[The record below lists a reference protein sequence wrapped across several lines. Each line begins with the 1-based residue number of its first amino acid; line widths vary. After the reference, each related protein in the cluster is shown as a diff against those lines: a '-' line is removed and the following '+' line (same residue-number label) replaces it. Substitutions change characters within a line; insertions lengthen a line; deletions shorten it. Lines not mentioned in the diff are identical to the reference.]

1 MRKFVPFVAV
11 AVVLAAAPVQAQ
23 SCDISNSAGSTVNCT
38 VGTSFSMTMPSLMNL
53 TLSGTSV
60 TLAAPSAVSEFDANG
75 LVEKATTG
83 PSFTVK
89 SNRSY
94 RVQISADAATFSH
107 TAQAGAATY
116 NKPAGDVSWRIGTGS
131 YTALTTTATDIGS
144 GSATALSTAAQVG
157 YNTKFNITKDQPGA
171 YSLGVTFTL
180 IAP

>member
-23 SCDISNSAGSTVNCT
+23 ACNVATTDAALTSCT

-75 LVEKATTG
+75 LVQKATTG

-94 RVQISADAATFSH
+94 RVQISADAENFSH

-116 NKPAGDVSWRIGTGS
+116 NKPAADVQWRIGTGS
-131 YTALTTTATDIGS
+131 YTDLTTSPTDIGS

>member
-11 AVVLAAAPVQAQ
+11 AALVAAAPMQAQ
-23 SCDISNSAGSTVNCT
+23 SCNISNTAGTTVNCT
-38 VGTSFSMTMPSLMNL
+38 VGTNFAMTMPSLMNL

-75 LVEKATTG
+75 LVEKTTTG

-94 RVQISADAATFSH
+94 RVQISADAANFSH

-116 NKPAGDVSWRIGTGS
+116 AKPAGDVSWRIGSGN
-131 YTALTTTATDIGS
+131 YTALTTTPADIGS
-144 GSATALSTAAQVG
+144 GDATALSTAAQVG
-157 YNTKFNITKDQPGA
+157 YKTSFDITKDQPGA

-180 IAP
+180 VAP